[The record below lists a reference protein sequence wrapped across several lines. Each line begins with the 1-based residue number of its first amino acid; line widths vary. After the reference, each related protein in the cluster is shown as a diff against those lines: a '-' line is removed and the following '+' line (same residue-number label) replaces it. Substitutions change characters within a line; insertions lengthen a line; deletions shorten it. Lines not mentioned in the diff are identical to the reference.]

1 LTNRCDEHGIG
12 AAHAAIELDRRFG
25 QLDHLTVPLIVLAQI
40 QQCHGSPAAAL
51 GHYREAL
58 ALAEQTGEAQLLYPC
73 YDGLASLYL
82 EAGDEARAEQYMMQ
96 AQAVCERAGVHPDTL
111 VVLPFLD

>member
-1 LTNRCDEHGIG
+1 
-12 AAHAAIELDRRFG
+12 
-25 QLDHLTVPLIVLAQI
+25 VLAQI
-40 QQCHGSPAAAL
+40 QQCHGSPASAL
-51 GHYREAL
+51 GYYHEAL

-96 AQAVCERAGVHPDTL
+96 ALAVCERAGVDPETL